1 MDKKSFKD
9 GDGQIAKS
17 VPPIIDD
24 PEAAKNIED
33 TTESGGSV
41 MNSISSGNF
50 VISLILGG
58 SMQQLWGMIRA
69 LQMIILSALVRT
81 PIPAVTFMFFQG
93 CMMFAQ
99 MDIFDGQG
107 WYEQWFEFKETT
119 MHSEMFE
126 MMGIGDKNF
135 MMNSGSYFIIG
146 GGLALYYIGRYILN
160 SFAKSYPSSHTI
172 RKIGIY
178 AYEQSYLGNF
188 WMAFLKLTVESY
200 FDLAMCSAMQL

>member
-1 MDKKSFKD
+1 
-9 GDGQIAKS
+9 
-17 VPPIIDD
+17 
-24 PEAAKNIED
+24 
-33 TTESGGSV
+33 
-41 MNSISSGNF
+41 
-50 VISLILGG
+50 
-58 SMQQLWGMIRA
+58 MQQLWGMIRA

-160 SFAKSYPSSHTI
+160 SFAKSYPSSRTI

-200 FDLAMCSAMQL
+200 FDLAMCSALAALAMMEVPRGTNFSSFFQTGSDAMNNTFTIFYTILSLITPFVAYRVLT